1 MQAAD
6 YNSVTLMVAKAD
18 PGVLVIEALTRMIGS
33 WYPLLMLLL
42 LIFAGQNFSL
52 WCRFLSP
59 FFDPSWTD

>member
-6 YNSVTLMVAKAD
+6 YNTVILMVAKVD
-18 PGVLVIEALTRMIGS
+18 PGVLVIEGLAQMIGS

-52 WCRFLSP
+52 WCRFL
-59 FFDPSWTD
+59 